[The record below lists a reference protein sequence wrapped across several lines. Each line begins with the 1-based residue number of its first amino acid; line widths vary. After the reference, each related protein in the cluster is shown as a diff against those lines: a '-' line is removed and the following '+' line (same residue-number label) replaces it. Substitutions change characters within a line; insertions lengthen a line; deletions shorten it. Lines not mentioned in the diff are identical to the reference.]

1 MKKISFFILLLFIF
15 SACTVVRTNYS
26 EKINQKNKN
35 ILYYYLPETLLK
47 IHATAKVDEYY
58 LKDSLFGAI
67 TTERTYAFT
76 PEIIANTQ
84 NLLVL
89 EYRNNGLFSD
99 DLSFTVNDKGLLTN
113 LKIDTKDETATIVE
127 TLSKTLDGI
136 KILTNTVKT
145 EPDGVKIES
154 KEYKNNYVVKVS
166 EIDKNGIKVP
176 WVIEVVN
183 KNNPKRKIDLVEDY
197 LIKTPN
203 NTPKPFDFSN
213 LPSEKTE
220 DKVVDGIIT
229 RPIQN
234 LKIVVLT
241 KENTEI
247 PSFVQVADVSKVLVL
262 PMKRTAFVKTTNEMV
277 ISNGIISS
285 NKITRPSP
293 VNGFAQIPVSIAKA
307 IVSIPAQ
314 LIQVRINKNTS
325 EKSLLTSEK
334 ERLEK
339 ELDTK
344 IKLMQINNK
353 LDSLSRIK

>member
-1 MKKISFFILLLFIF
+1 MKKISFFILLFLIT

-47 IHATAKVDEYY
+47 IKATVKVDSYY
-58 LKDSLFGAI
+58 KNESLIDAI
-67 TTERTYAFT
+67 TTERKYVFT
-76 PEIIANTQ
+76 PETIADTR

-89 EYRNNGLFSD
+89 EYRNNGLFGD
-99 DLSFTVNDKGLLTN
+99 DLSFSVNDKGLLTN
-113 LKIDTKDETATIVE
+113 LKIDTKDETAMIIE
-127 TLSKTLDGI
+127 TLSKALGDFKPLIITPSSKADEI
-136 KILTNTVKT
+136 
-145 EPDGVKIES
+145 KIES
-154 KEYKNNYVVKVS
+154 KEYTNDYTIKAS
-166 EIDKNGIKVP
+166 EIDKKGVLIP
-176 WVIEVVN
+176 WVVEVVN
-183 KNNPKRKIDLVEDY
+183 KNNSKTKIELDESY

-203 NTPKPFDFSN
+203 TTPKSFDFSN

-241 KENTEI
+241 KAKTEI

-285 NKITRPSP
+285 NKINRPSP

-314 LIQVRINKNTS
+314 LIQVRINNNTS
-325 EKSLLTSEK
+325 EKNLLTSEK

-344 IKLMQINNK
+344 IKLMEISRK